1 MEWAIQ
7 KRGRRWRKKIRKK
20 KETKKKTKKE
30 MQPETPVAA
39 LCVVAN
45 VTHSAAVRHALSKT
59 CTLLRAAYD
68 AARAQR
74 GPEGGVARCFAEG
87 HACVSSVVRSFCAG
101 RLTTERLISDSIAE
115 AVGAVCMCGV
125 TVADL
130 EARGWGEYARLR
142 HMCTLIVAGAV
153 NVDTWRVIVPSDARR
168 RAVYFELLRAT
179 DAWAAIA

>member
-1 MEWAIQ
+1 MQA
-7 KRGRRWRKKIRKK
+7 
-20 KETKKKTKKE
+20 ETAA
-30 MQPETPVAA
+30 AA

-45 VTHSAAVRHALSKT
+45 VTHSAAVRHALSRT
-59 CTLLRAAYD
+59 CTLLRAAR
-68 AARAQR
+68 AARTAR
-74 GPEGGVARCFAEG
+74 GPESGVARCFAEG
-87 HACVSSVVRSFCAG
+87 NACVSSVVRSFCAG

-125 TVADL
+125 TAADL

-153 NVDTWRVIVPSDARR
+153 NVDTWRLIALSDARR

-179 DAWAAIA
+179 DAWAALA

>member
-1 MEWAIQ
+1 MRE
-7 KRGRRWRKKIRKK
+7 KKGKKKKRKKEKMQA
-20 KETKKKTKKE
+20 ETAA
-30 MQPETPVAA
+30 TPLAA

-45 VTHSAAVRHALSKT
+45 ATHSAAVRHALSRT
-59 CTLLRAAYD
+59 CTLLRAAAR
-68 AARAQR
+68 AARPER
-74 GPEGGVARCFAEG
+74 GCESGVARCFADG

-115 AVGAVCMCGV
+115 AVGAVRMCGV

-153 NVDTWRVIVPSDARR
+153 NVDTWRVIALSDARR

-179 DAWAAIA
+179 DAWAALA